1 MNNDWI
7 LPMTISWKLS
17 KTVGRFI
24 HRFARDQ
31 QGIAATEFA
40 LVLPIMLT
48 LFGGAVELSNF
59 LTVERK
65 VLSVVQ
71 TTADLIGQET
81 DISASDISDIYS
93 ATLQILDPYPTTG
106 LSIGVSSVVFDE
118 DTAAASEDWTSSY
131 NGGSVSSAT
140 TLAAD
145 FEEAGKSV
153 IIGPMEP
160 ISTYGASKLA
170 CEALISAYC
179 HMFGLRACA
188 FRFGNVVGPRQT
200 HGVGYDF
207 IRKLKADPRRL
218 DILGDGSQS
227 KPYIHVNEIIEAVL
241 LADNRSGT
249 GFNVFNVAP
258 DDAVTVSEIAELSV
272 TAMGLAR
279 GAVELHYGSD
289 SRGWKGD
296 VPIVRLDCSR
306 IGALGWSPRWN
317 SREAVERSLSPL
329 IEEMERR
336 ET

>member
-1 MNNDWI
+1 
-7 LPMTISWKLS
+7 MTIYRKLS

-24 HRFARDQ
+24 RRFTRDQ
-31 QGIAATEFA
+31 RGIAATEFA

-153 IIGPMEP
+153 IIVNVRYTYNP
-160 ISTYGASKLA
+160 ILTLVMTSSRTIT
-170 CEALISAYC
+170 ETAYA
-179 HMFGLRACA
+179 R
-188 FRFGNVVGPRQT
+188 PRK
-200 HGVGYDF
+200 VDSINY
-207 IRKLKADPRRL
+207 
-218 DILGDGSQS
+218 
-227 KPYIHVNEIIEAVL
+227 
-241 LADNRSGT
+241 T
-249 GFNVFNVAP
+249 G
-258 DDAVTVSEIAELSV
+258 
-272 TAMGLAR
+272 
-279 GAVELHYGSD
+279 
-289 SRGWKGD
+289 
-296 VPIVRLDCSR
+296 
-306 IGALGWSPRWN
+306 
-317 SREAVERSLSPL
+317 
-329 IEEMERR
+329 
-336 ET
+336 